1 MNRKLHD
8 PIARSIHDRL
18 LNLAVAQKED
28 FNAVLVRYG
37 NERLLYRLSRTR
49 HGKHF
54 ILKGAALFVLWLGRI
69 HRPTRDLDL
78 LATGRMDEFGK
89 DVTKVLQWK
98 AFIRNS
104 RAGDGSSNLLTT
116 VQHVRTFLEPV
127 LIAINSRTVFDGY
140 WPPAGPWGKRRAC
153 PIG

>member
-37 NERLLYRLSRTR
+37 NERLLY
-49 HGKHF
+49 
-54 ILKGAALFVLWLGRI
+54 
-69 HRPTRDLDL
+69 
-78 LATGRMDEFGK
+78 
-89 DVTKVLQWK
+89 
-98 AFIRNS
+98 
-104 RAGDGSSNLLTT
+104 LLTT
-116 VQHVRTFLEPV
+116 VQHFRTFLEPV

-140 WPPAGPWGKRRAC
+140 WPPVGPWGKRRA
-153 PIG
+153 

>member
-1 MNRKLHD
+1 MNSKLHD
-8 PIARSIHDRL
+8 PIARSFHDRL

-78 LATGRMDEFGK
+78 LATGRID
-89 DVTKVLQWK
+89 
-98 AFIRNS
+98 
-104 RAGDGSSNLLTT
+104 RAGLVAIFQDVCTVPVRSDGL
-116 VQHVRTFLEPV
+116 R
-127 LIAINSRTVFDGY
+127 FD
-140 WPPAGPWGKRRAC
+140 PAS
-153 PIG
+153 